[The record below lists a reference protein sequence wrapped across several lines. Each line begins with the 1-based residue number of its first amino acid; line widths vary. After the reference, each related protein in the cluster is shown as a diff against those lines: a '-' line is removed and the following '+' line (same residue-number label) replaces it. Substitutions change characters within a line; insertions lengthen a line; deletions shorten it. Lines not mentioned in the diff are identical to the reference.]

1 MKLTDVKLT
10 YSPGTRRGE
19 GRICM
24 GFFEDLGDGTSMARK
39 DVKPIDITLD
49 ALGIVATFIEHEGSV
64 GLKKPDGTNAV
75 LMLITDESMLQALNR
90 SHKGIMR
97 PKGARR

>member
-39 DVKPIDITLD
+39 DVKPIDITLN
-49 ALGIVATFIEHEGSV
+49 ALGIVATFIEHEGIV

-75 LMLITDESMLQALNR
+75 LMLVTDETMVKALNQ
-90 SHKGIMR
+90 R
-97 PKGARR
+97 PIGELKNERF

>member
-24 GFFEDLGDGTSMARK
+24 GLFKDLGDGTSMAQKGIKPR
-39 DVKPIDITLD
+39 DVTLD
-49 ALGIVATFIEHEGSV
+49 ALGIVATFIEHEGIV

-75 LMLITDESMLQALNR
+75 LMLVTDETMVKALNQA
-90 SHKGIMR
+90 
-97 PKGARR
+97 PKGVMRA

>member
-49 ALGIVATFIEHEGSV
+49 ALGIVATFIEHEGIV

-75 LMLITDESMLQALNR
+75 LMLVTDETMVKALNQ
-90 SHKGIMR
+90 R
-97 PKGARR
+97 PKGELKNERF